1 LTAARRIKPT
11 SPNCRS
17 ARQPNPRQT
26 LHLSTRRFCS
36 DNRDQLTNLCRS
48 LPPSFLIQRFLVGGL
63 MIERRALERIEIN
76 QPVMLHFDRISGVHF
91 CVVKDVS
98 DQGAKFHCP
107 FYIFSSDFDLS
118 LDGFKSS
125 KRCHVSAHRDAQQF
139 KIGRAEGLTSY

>member
-1 LTAARRIKPT
+1 
-11 SPNCRS
+11 
-17 ARQPNPRQT
+17 
-26 LHLSTRRFCS
+26 
-36 DNRDQLTNLCRS
+36 
-48 LPPSFLIQRFLVGGL
+48 

-118 LDGFKSS
+118 LDGFKTS
-125 KRCHVSAHRDAQQF
+125 KRCHVVWRHGTTCGFRF
-139 KIGRAEGLTSY
+139 VN